1 MVGSGAW
8 ASVCEAFTARR
19 AAHPDAVAV
28 TGAYGDLSFER
39 LGTMADSVAAS
50 VRALGTPAER
60 AELPVGYLG
69 ARRPHFLAT
78 VLGVLGSGAAYV
90 PLDPSWPPA
99 RIAEVAEV
107 AGLRHVFVDAEHTA
121 LARDAGLSVVLPV
134 EEASAPERRAPV
146 ARWAGTGTDLAYLVF
161 TSGSTG
167 VPKGV
172 LTEHAALAN
181 TCARMADRWEL
192 TPADRVLQFTQLG
205 VDITLEE
212 AFSAWT
218 AGAALV
224 LMDPATAGDL
234 VRFTAFL
241 AEFQVSALDLPTSF
255 WTAWLSAVEA
265 GDVPPPPGCVRVVAV
280 GSEEVAA
287 DDIARWGAVSG
298 PGCRTFNMYGS
309 TEQAIT
315 SVVDGPLAPG
325 DPVGSGVIGRP
336 LSGVRA
342 YVLDARLRPQPPG
355 VPGELYVGG
364 LATARG
370 YVGQPARTAERFLP
384 DPFAD
389 RPGARMYA
397 TGDRAVALTDGGFRF
412 AGRIDTRLKIRG
424 FTVQPREVEGVLA
437 EVAGVE
443 KVAVTTEPGPDGRD
457 LLVAEVVGTAAAGAA
472 ERLVGAL
479 SGRAAERL
487 PGYACP
493 QRYVVHSH
501 GGGTPRTLGA
511 SARPPRSAGTAG
523 AAGDLP
529 GDEAAGAAEDLP
541 GAGQA
546 RRAAVAAVTGA
557 WRELLGDQEIRAGDS
572 FLDLGGNSLL
582 ALQLLTRLRGRYGVA
597 VDVARFFE
605 EPTVTALAA
614 ALVAAGAMTE
624 ESGRDDMSAP
634 PRLPRT
640 VRDEGPCWSG
650 QERMWFLQRLLPES
664 AAYHIP
670 LAFEVTGGVSVP
682 ALRTALRAVAAR
694 HEPLR
699 TAVRL
704 DGARLSQVVVAPDIP
719 VETAAVPH
727 TVREELESADGVLAA
742 FVARPFDLRAGR
754 VLRATVV
761 ECADGRALL
770 AFAVHHVA
778 FDEWSAGLFL
788 DEVSE
793 AYASALR
800 GAPFAP
806 RPLGARYLDFCGRQ
820 ADPAFR
826 RRVTERL
833 GFWREYLEGLPELAL
848 PADLLPPEQ
857 PTRAGDERRF
867 TVPRRQAAALAALA
881 RREGATRYHT
891 LLTLFS
897 VLLARY
903 SGTYDLAVGVPAANR
918 DAEELEELIGFF
930 VNTLPVRA
938 RLADNP
944 TFAEAVRRVSRSTL
958 AAQAA
963 GHVPVDEIARAVGRH
978 GSATRNP
985 MFQTLFVMDEEQRGS
1000 LRLAGAEVRP
1010 AHVPVRSSALDLT
1023 LAVGDG
1029 DDGTLSGR
1037 LWYCAEVFGPGT
1049 AERMVA
1055 SFLTLVDQVVA
1066 DPDLR
1071 VRDMD
1076 AARPADRSLATA
1088 GAPDPGPEERA
1099 PLAARFEAAARRWPE
1114 RTALVADGRGVT
1126 YGALSALVEEVRAR
1140 LRDAGPMA
1148 AFVPL
1153 VLPEGPALVAA
1164 MLAVNSL
1171 GRAFVPVDPR
1181 WPRRRVA
1188 DVVTR
1193 TGNPFAVVAEGAQAT
1208 ALPSGTRPLAVGD
1221 RSRPGPREPYGTA
1234 DAAPYAADAPGD
1246 ERRAMYAVCTT
1257 GPADPPDLAVVAHRA
1272 FARHTA
1278 WAVRYFGTDAP
1289 TVLHATPTA
1298 RAHGVWELLWPL
1310 AHGGTAV
1317 LPGPGAR
1324 TDPRALAAALVR
1336 DGANTLFLLPSTL
1349 AELIGE
1355 VSAEPGLAEALAGL
1369 RTVIT
1374 TGEAPREQ
1382 AARRFAA
1389 LAPSARLYHLH
1400 TDPGGGLAA
1409 LVRTLSDDPEESRG
1423 LVVGDGSAVVVDDR
1437 RRAVPHGVL
1446 GELCLTADAADDDG
1460 AGTEAGTGAGG
1471 VTSAALVRRRLVE
1484 SRHPELP
1491 AGARLVR
1498 TGELARMRPS
1508 GGIELCGTADDLATL
1523 RGVRVRLDLIA
1534 AHLAGHPGVRSAT
1547 VAATPPD
1554 APRPQRTAALLGAAP
1569 PALAAAALRAVTGA
1583 DTLPTTPPTGR

>member
-8 ASVCEAFTARR
+8 TSVCEAFTARR

-39 LGTMADSVAAS
+39 LGAMADSVAAS

-99 RIAEVAEV
+99 RIADVAEV
-107 AGLRHVFVDAEHTA
+107 AGLRHVFVDAEHTG
-121 LARDAGLSVVLPV
+121 LARDAGLSVVLPA
-134 EEASAPERRAPV
+134 EEAAVERRAPV
-146 ARWAGTGTDLAYLVF
+146 SRWAGTGADLAYVVF

-167 VPKGV
+167 APKGV

-181 TCARMADRWEL
+181 TCARLADRWEL
-192 TPADRVLQFTQLG
+192 TPADRVLQFTPLG

-224 LMDPATAGDL
+224 LMDPATAGDF

-241 AEFQVSALDLPTSF
+241 AECQVSALDLPTSF

-287 DDIARWGAVSG
+287 DDIARWGAVAG

-315 SVVDGPLAPG
+315 SVVEGPLAPG

-364 LATARG
+364 LAAARG
-370 YVGQPARTAERFLP
+370 YAGQPARTAERFPP

-443 KVAVTTEPGPDGRD
+443 KVAVTTEPGPDGRE

-501 GGGTPRTLGA
+501 GGGAPRTLGA
-511 SARPPRSAGTAG
+511 SARPPGSAVT
-523 AAGDLP
+523 
-529 GDEAAGAAEDLP
+529 AGAAEDLPATRAAEGAGAADDPP

-546 RRAAVAAVTGA
+546 RRAAVAAVTAA
-557 WRELLGDQEIRAGDS
+557 WRELLGDQEITAGDS

-605 EPTVTALAA
+605 DPTVAALAA
-614 ALVAAGAMTE
+614 ALVAAGAVTE
-624 ESGRDDMSAP
+624 ESGRDGASGP

-640 VRDEGPCWSG
+640 ARDEGPCWSG

-704 DGARLSQVVVAPDIP
+704 DGARLSQVVVAPDVP
-719 VETAAVPH
+719 VETASVPH

-742 FVARPFDLRAGR
+742 FVSRPFDLGAGR
-754 VLRATVV
+754 VLRAAVV
-761 ECADGRALL
+761 ECAEGRALL

-788 DEVSE
+788 DELSE
-793 AYASALR
+793 AYTSALH
-800 GAPFAP
+800 GTPFAP
-806 RPLGARYLDFCGRQ
+806 RPLGARYLDFCGWQ
-820 ADPAFR
+820 ADPASR

-833 GFWREYLEGLPELAL
+833 GFWREYLAGLPEPAL
-848 PADLLPPEQ
+848 PADLLPPER
-857 PTRAGDERRF
+857 PTRTGDERRF

-918 DAEELEELIGFF
+918 DTEELEELIGFF

-938 RLADNP
+938 RLTDNP

-1000 LRLAGAEVRP
+1000 LRLSGAEVRP

-1037 LWYCAEVFGPGT
+1037 LWYCAEVFGPET

-1088 GAPDPGPEERA
+1088 GAPDLGPEERA
-1099 PLAARFEAAARRWPE
+1099 PLAARFDAAARRWPE
-1114 RTALVADGRGVT
+1114 RTALVADGRCVT

-1140 LRDAGPMA
+1140 LRDAAPMA

-1171 GRAFVPVDPR
+1171 GRAFVPVDPS

-1188 DVVTR
+1188 DVVAR
-1193 TGNPFAVVAEGAQAT
+1193 TGSPIAVVAEGAGT
-1208 ALPSGTRPLAVGD
+1208 PALPPGARTLAVGD

-1234 DAAPYAADAPGD
+1234 ATPLYAADEIGD
-1246 ERRAMYAVCTT
+1246 ERRPMYAVCAT

-1272 FARHTA
+1272 FARHTG

-1289 TVLHATPTA
+1289 TVLHATPPA

-1324 TDPRALAAALVR
+1324 TDPRALATALAR

-1349 AELIGE
+1349 AGLVGE
-1355 VSAEPGLAEALAGL
+1355 VSAEPGLAETLAGL

-1389 LAPSARLYHLH
+1389 LAPAARLYHLH

-1409 LVRTLSDDPEESRG
+1409 LVRTLPGGPEESRG
-1423 LVVGDGSAVVVDDR
+1423 LVVGDSSAVVVDDR

-1446 GELCLTADAADDDG
+1446 GELCLTADDDG
-1460 AGTEAGTGAGG
+1460 DGTGG
-1471 VTSAALVRRRLVE
+1471 VTSTALVRRRLVE

-1508 GGIELCGTADDLATL
+1508 GGIELCGTADDQATL
-1523 RGVRVRLDLIA
+1523 RGVRVRLGPIA

-1547 VAATPPD
+1547 VAATPAD
-1554 APRPQRTAALLGAAP
+1554 ATRPQRTAALLAAAP

-1583 DTLPTTPPTGR
+1583 DALPTTPPTGR

>member
-1 MVGSGAW
+1 MVDSGAW
-8 ASVCEAFTARR
+8 ASVCEAFAARR

-28 TGAYGDLSFER
+28 TGAYGDLSFAQ

-50 VRALGTPAER
+50 VRALGTPSEG

-99 RIAEVAEV
+99 RIAEVADV

-121 LARDAGLSVVLPV
+121 LAHDAGLSLVLPV
-134 EEASAPERRAPV
+134 EEALAPERPAPV
-146 ARWAGTGTDLAYLVF
+146 ARWAGAGADLAYLVF

-167 VPKGV
+167 APKGV

-181 TCARMADRWEL
+181 TCARMAERWGL
-192 TPADRVLQFTQLG
+192 TPADRVLQFTSLG

-218 AGAALV
+218 AGAALA

-241 AEFQVSALDLPTSF
+241 EEFQVSALDLPTSF

-265 GDVPPPPGCVRVVAV
+265 GDVPPPPGCVRTVAV
-280 GSEEVAA
+280 GSEEVGA
-287 DDIARWGAVSG
+287 DDIARWQAVAG

-336 LSGVRA
+336 LSGVHA
-342 YVLDARLRPQPPG
+342 YVLDAGLRRRPPG

-384 DPFAD
+384 DPFAG

-443 KVAVTTEPGPDGRD
+443 KVAVTTEPGPDGRE
-457 LLVAEVVGTAAAGAA
+457 LLVAEVVTTVAAEEA
-472 ERLVGAL
+472 ERLVGEL
-479 SGRAAERL
+479 GGRAAERL
-487 PGYACP
+487 PDYACP

-501 GGGTPRTLGA
+501 GGGTPRTLGP
-511 SARPPRSAGTAG
+511 SGRPPRGAETAG
-523 AAGDLP
+523 V
-529 GDEAAGAAEDLP
+529 AEGPP

-546 RRAAVAAVTGA
+546 HRAAVAAVTA
-557 WRELLGDQEIRAGDS
+557 VWRELLGDQEIAERDS

-582 ALQLLTRLRGRYGVA
+582 AIQLLTRLRGRYGVA
-597 VDVARFFE
+597 VDVARFFD
-605 EPTVTALAA
+605 EPTVAALAS
-614 ALVAAGAMTE
+614 ALVTAGVMTE
-624 ESGRDDMSAP
+624 ESGRDDESGP
-634 PRLPRT
+634 PRLLPRT
-640 VRDEGPCWSG
+640 AGDEGPCWSG

-682 ALRTALRAVAAR
+682 ALRAALREVAAR

-704 DGARLSQVVVAPDIP
+704 DGTRLTQVVVAPDVP

-727 TVREELESADGVLAA
+727 TVQEELESPDGVLAA
-742 FVARPFDLRAGR
+742 FVSRPFDLRAGR

-761 ECADGRALL
+761 ECAAGRTLL

-778 FDEWSAGLFL
+778 FDEWSVGLFL
-788 DEVSE
+788 DELSD
-793 AYASALR
+793 AYAAALH
-800 GAPFAP
+800 GAAYAP
-806 RPLGARYLDFCGRQ
+806 RPLGARYLDFCGWQ
-820 ADPAFR
+820 ADPAVR

-833 GFWREYLEGLPELAL
+833 GFWREYLEGLPEQAL
-848 PADLLPPEQ
+848 PADLLPPER
-857 PTRAGDERRF
+857 PTRVGDERRF
-867 TVPRRQAAALAALA
+867 TVPRRQAAALATLA
-881 RREGATRYHT
+881 RREGVTRYHT
-891 LLTLFS
+891 LLALFS

-918 DAEELEELIGFF
+918 GSEELEELIGFF

-944 TFAEAVRRVSRSTL
+944 TFAEAVRRVSKSTL

-1000 LRLAGAEVRP
+1000 LRLPGSEVRS

-1037 LWYCAEVFGPGT
+1037 LWYCAEVFGPET

-1076 AARPADRSLATA
+1076 AARPADRSLATSA
-1088 GAPDPGPEERA
+1088 APALGPEEQA
-1099 PLAARFEAAARRWPE
+1099 PLAVRFEAAARRWPE
-1114 RTALVADGRGVT
+1114 RTALVSDGRGMT
-1126 YGALSALVEEVRAR
+1126 YGALSVLVEEVRAR
-1140 LRDAGPMA
+1140 LRDAAPVS

-1153 VLPEGPALVAA
+1153 VLPEGPALIAA

-1171 GRAFVPVDPR
+1171 GRAFLPVDPR
-1181 WPRRRVA
+1181 WSRERVA
-1188 DVVTR
+1188 ELVAR
-1193 TGNPFAVVAEGAQAT
+1193 TGNPFAVVAEDADT
-1208 ALPSGTRPLAVGD
+1208 SALPSGVRPLSVGA
-1221 RSRPGPREPYGTA
+1221 RPRPDAGEAHGTA
-1234 DAAPYAADAPGD
+1234 DAVPDAVDAPGD
-1246 ERRAMYAVCTT
+1246 ERRPMYAVCTT
-1257 GPADPPDLAVVAHRA
+1257 GPADPPHPAVVAHRA

-1278 WAVRYFGTDAP
+1278 WAVRYFGTRAP
-1289 TVLHATPTA
+1289 TVLHATPPA

-1317 LPGPGAR
+1317 LPGSGER
-1324 TDPRALAAALVR
+1324 TDPKALAATLAR
-1336 DGANTLFLLPSTL
+1336 DGVDTLFLLPSAL
-1349 AELIGE
+1349 ADL
-1355 VSAEPGLAEALAGL
+1355 VDQVAAEPGRAEDLAAL
-1369 RTVIT
+1369 RTVVTI
-1374 TGEAPREQ
+1374 GEAPREH

-1389 LAPSARLYHLH
+1389 LAPAARLYHLH
-1400 TDPGGGLAA
+1400 TDAGGGLAA
-1409 LVRTLSDDPEESRG
+1409 LVRAMTGDPEESRG
-1423 LVVGDGSAVVVDDR
+1423 LVAGDGSAVVVDDR

-1446 GELCLTADAADDDG
+1446 GELCLTADDDG
-1460 AGTEAGTGAGG
+1460 GGADG
-1471 VTSAALVRRRLVE
+1471 VPSAALDRRRLVE

-1491 AGARLVR
+1491 AGVRLVR

-1508 GGIELCGTADDLATL
+1508 GDIELCGPADDRAVL
-1523 RGVRVRLDLIA
+1523 RGVRVRLARIA
-1534 AHLAGHPGVRSAT
+1534 AQVADHPGVRSAT
-1547 VAATPPD
+1547 VAATPPGA
-1554 APRPQRTAALLGAAP
+1554 APAQRVAALLAAAP
-1569 PALAAAALRAVTGA
+1569 PEVAAAALRAVTGA
-1583 DTLPTTPPTGR
+1583 DVLPTIPPTGR